1 MKFFCVGLGQVGLSL
16 KIIMHKG
23 CLVVLPI
30 PSAHA
35 NASIMSIY
43 ITKSR
48 TIYRAEVTAACH
60 RENEARLRKLM
71 EGKQK
76 CMRILSEE
84 YGQKDYFSLTT
95 PSQVRKYFATKL
107 SMLPI
112 AGNFS
117 HDLRFR
123 RTGWLC
129 RCGAR
134 EEEEHIRSHCQLYED
149 IREKYGELDDDDK
162 LVAFFGEVLLRRDD
176 MDEKEKEEKR
186 SRRRKE
192 QEE

>member
-1 MKFFCVGLGQVGLSL
+1 
-16 KIIMHKG
+16 
-23 CLVVLPI
+23 
-30 PSAHA
+30 
-35 NASIMSIY
+35 
-43 ITKSR
+43 
-48 TIYRAEVTAACH
+48 
-60 RENEARLRKLM
+60 
-71 EGKQK
+71 
-76 CMRILSEE
+76 
-84 YGQKDYFSLTT
+84 
-95 PSQVRKYFATKL
+95 
-107 SMLPI
+107 MLPI

-134 EEEEHIRSHCQLYED
+134 EQEEHIRSHCQLYED

-162 LVAFFGEVLLRRDD
+162 LVAFFSEVLLRRDD